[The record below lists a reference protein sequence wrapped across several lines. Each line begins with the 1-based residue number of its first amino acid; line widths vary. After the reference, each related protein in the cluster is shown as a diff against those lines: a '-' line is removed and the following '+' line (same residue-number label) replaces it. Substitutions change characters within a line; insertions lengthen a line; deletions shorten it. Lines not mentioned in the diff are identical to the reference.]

1 MFFVFLNGLVYL
13 CHVLSILTKIC
24 IIKQSVMVN
33 KKYLLLASVCSLLAT
48 QPVFAQ
54 EGVQTAKWSGRD
66 MTYRGQSYDVLD
78 TNYVPGF
85 RMKQHRKFLNH
96 QYAFPARPRN
106 MWEIGF
112 GAGLYNVSGDVPSLM
127 AWQTKGGGGLGY
139 HLHVRK
145 AWGYVFSTRLQY
157 IYGTAKGMQW
167 QESRNYRYNPAW
179 KDFYQA
185 AVLDNLNQP
194 TDPVFYNYRIE
205 AHQLNLDLIASL
217 NNIKFHKAKTGISA
231 YAFVGLGAYAYNT
244 RVDARDKSG
253 QAYDFHAILKAQSPA
268 DSFYLVRNQIHEN
281 HRDIQKA
288 LQKGMDGEYE
298 QDAENERD
306 RRRPEIFNNKTLQ
319 FAPSFGLGF
328 QIRLSQRINL
338 SIEDRVTIPWDDD
351 LLDGQRWSEQV
362 FGSPVQTN
370 QNDAVNYLNLG
381 LNFNLG
387 NKRKSIEPLYWVN
400 PLDHAYNELSYP
412 RHMQL
417 PDPILPD
424 SDGDGITDQFDK
436 CPGTPAG
443 VAVDS
448 HGCPLDTDGD
458 GVPDDRDKQLITPTE
473 CQPVDADGVGKC
485 PCPEGCGTVT
495 TSCGSIGAGSVTFDN
510 NASKIRP
517 AAQAQLATLAAQ
529 MQANPTCKVV
539 ITGAG
544 NGSKIQQQRSWDR
557 VNAIIEYMSE
567 KHGIDRNKFIFQYG
581 QAGDAN
587 GVMYRSAMPGE
598 EGPTNVAPPFPNLR
612 RD

>member
-1 MFFVFLNGLVYL
+1 MVY
-13 CHVLSILTKIC
+13 
-24 IIKQSVMVN
+24 
-33 KKYLLLASVCSLLAT
+33 KKYLLLVGLSLSMAA

-54 EGVQTAKWSGRD
+54 SDVQTAKWSGRD

-106 MWEIGF
+106 MWEIGA
-112 GAGLYNVSGDVPSLM
+112 GLGLYNISGDVPTLM

-157 IYGTAKGMQW
+157 IYGVAKGLQW
-167 QESRNYRYNPAW
+167 QESRNFRYNPAW
-179 KDFYQA
+179 KDYYTPA
-185 AVLDNLNQP
+185 MKEIYNVGSEP
-194 TDPVFYNYRIE
+194 IFYNYRTE
-205 AHQLNLDLIASL
+205 AHQLSLDLMASL
-217 NNIKFHKAKTGISA
+217 NNIKFHKARTGISV
-231 YAFVGLGAYAYNT
+231 YTFLGLSAYAYNV
-244 RVDARDKSG
+244 RVDALGAGNQK
-253 QAYDFHAILKAQSPA
+253 YDFH
-268 DSFYLVRNQIHEN
+268 QITGMTNVSTQIIEN
-281 HRDIQKA
+281 RKDIRKK
-288 LQKGMDGEYE
+288 LQAGMDGTYE
-298 QDAENERD
+298 TEAETERGN
-306 RRRPEIFNNKTLQ
+306 RRPRIFDNKTLQ
-319 FAPSFGLGF
+319 FAPSLGLGM
-328 QIRLSQRINL
+328 QIRLSPHVNI
-338 SIEDRVTIPWDDD
+338 SIEDRVSLPWDDD
-351 LLDGQRWSEQV
+351 LLDGQRWSEQT
-362 FGSPVQTN
+362 FGDPVQTN
-370 QNDAVNYLNLG
+370 QNDGVNYLSLG
-381 LNFNLG
+381 INFNLG
-387 NKRKSIEPLYWVN
+387 NKRRSIEPLYWIN
-400 PLDHAYNELSYP
+400 PLDHAFNELTYP
-412 RHMQL
+412 RHMLL
-417 PDPILPD
+417 PDPMLAD

-485 PCPEGCGTVT
+485 PCPEGCGTVVS
-495 TSCGSIGAGSVTFDN
+495 SCGNISAGSVIFDN

-539 ITGAG
+539 IIGAG
-544 NGSKIQQQRSWDR
+544 NASKIQQQRSWDR
-557 VNAIIEYMSE
+557 VNGIIEYMSE
-567 KHGIDRNKFIFQYG
+567 KHGIDRNRFIFQYG

-598 EGPTNVAPPFPNLR
+598 EGPANVAPPFPNLR

>member
-1 MFFVFLNGLVYL
+1 
-13 CHVLSILTKIC
+13 
-24 IIKQSVMVN
+24 MVN
-33 KKYLLLASVCSLLAT
+33 KRYLLLASLCSLLAT

-54 EGVQTAKWSGRD
+54 GDVQTAKWSGRD

-78 TNYVPGF
+78 SNYVPGF
-85 RMKQHRKFLNH
+85 RMKQHRKFINH

-112 GAGLYNVSGDVPSLM
+112 GLGLYNISGDVPSLM

-157 IYGTAKGMQW
+157 IYGVAKGLQW
-167 QESRNYRYNPAW
+167 QEARNYRYNPAW
-179 KDFYQA
+179 KNTYNA
-185 AVLDNLNQP
+185 AIFENLNAGS
-194 TDPVFYNYRIE
+194 DPIFYNYRTE
-205 AHQLNLDLIASL
+205 AHQLSLDLIASL
-217 NNIKFHKAKTGISA
+217 NNIKFHKATTGVSA
-231 YAFVGLGAYAYNT
+231 YAFLGLSAYAYNV
-244 RVDARDKSG
+244 RVDALGVGNQPYDFREISG
-253 QAYDFHAILKAQSPA
+253 QTNANVQL
-268 DSFYLVRNQIHEN
+268 HEN
-281 HRDIQKA
+281 RRTIQKK
-288 LQKGMDGEYE
+288 LQAGMDGTYE
-298 QDAENERD
+298 TEAENERD
-306 RRRPEIFNNKTLQ
+306 HRRPEIFNNKTLQ
-319 FAPSFGLGF
+319 FAPSFGLGV
-328 QIRLSQRINL
+328 QIRMSKRINL
-338 SIEDRVTIPWDDD
+338 SIEDRVSLPWDDD

-370 QNDAVNYLNLG
+370 QNDGVNYLSLG

-387 NKRKSIEPLYWVN
+387 NKRKSIEPLYWIN
-400 PLDHAYNELSYP
+400 PLDHAFNELTYP
-412 RHMQL
+412 RHMLL
-417 PDPILPD
+417 PDPMLPD

-485 PCPEGCGTVT
+485 PCPEGCGTVVS
-495 TSCGSIGAGSVTFDN
+495 SCGNIGAGNVSFDN
-510 NASKIRP
+510 NISKIRP

-539 ITGAG
+539 ITGGG
-544 NGSKIQQQRSWDR
+544 NASKIQQQRSWDR

-567 KHGIDRNKFIFQYG
+567 KHGIDRNRFIFQYG

-587 GVMYRSAMPGE
+587 GPR
-598 EGPTNVAPPFPNLR
+598 
-612 RD
+612 